1 MSLDRRLFLK
11 LLGAQAGL
19 LAAGTGPLD
28 GALAGGEG
36 TSGGA
41 PAVGRRAPEV
51 VVIGAGA
58 FGGWTAL
65 YLRKMGVSVTLVDA
79 YGPGNS
85 RSTSGEETRGIRTGY
100 GNKELW
106 TRWAKES
113 IVRWKAWDEEWGKV
127 WSHRLFTNTGDLIL
141 REDWEPFLTDTR
153 QTWEKVGV
161 RHEVLSH
168 DEIRYRYPQINSEG
182 IGVALYEPDAGV
194 GRARMACLTVA
205 EAFRRQGGEIV
216 IARAALGRRA
226 KERLEEIDLSPGKS
240 LGGKTFVFALGP
252 WLSQF
257 FPEILGDRLRT
268 PLGHVF
274 YYATPP
280 GDSRFTHPNLPSYNF
295 PGVTGWP
302 ALGHDNRGFRVRT
315 GGRPPS
321 DPDISDRWVDS
332 TFFEQPRKLL
342 VERFPDL
349 KEVPLLETRACH
361 YELSSSRN
369 FIVDRHPEF
378 GNVWIAGGGS
388 AEGFKFGPVI
398 GQYIAERVMGV
409 DRNPALAA
417 EFKLPTETFDRVSL
431 QRSMDPGAFLF
442 SYGPPVSVGSA

>member
-1 MSLDRRLFLK
+1 MFLK

-19 LAAGTGPLD
+19 LAAGAAPLD
-28 GALAGGEG
+28 EVLAASE
-36 TSGGA
+36 A
-41 PAVGRRAPEV
+41 PAVGRRAPEI

-65 YLRKMGVSVTLVDA
+65 FLRQMGASVTLVDA

-106 TRWAKES
+106 TRWAKEAV
-113 IVRWKAWDEEWGKV
+113 VRWKAWDEEWGKV
-127 WSHRLFTNTGDLIL
+127 WKHRLYTNTGDLIL
-141 REDWEPFLTDTR
+141 REDWEPFLTETR

-161 RHEVLSH
+161 RHEVLTH

-194 GRARMACLTVA
+194 GRARMACLAVA

-216 IARAALGRRA
+216 VARAALGKRQ
-226 KERLEEIDLSPGKS
+226 KGRLEEIVLTPGKM
-240 LGGKTFVFALGP
+240 LGAKTFVFALGP
-252 WLSQF
+252 WFPQL
-257 FPEILGDRLRT
+257 FPELLGDRLRT
-268 PLGHVF
+268 PLGHVY

-280 GDSRFTHPNLPSYNF
+280 GDNRFTHPNLPSYNF

-302 ALGHDNRGFRVRT
+302 ALDHDNRGFRVRT

-342 VERFPDL
+342 AERFPALRD
-349 KEVPLLETRACH
+349 VPLLETRACH

-369 FIVDRHPEF
+369 FIVDQHPELS
-378 GNVWIAGGGS
+378 NVWIAGGGS

-409 DRNPALAA
+409 DRNPELAA
-417 EFKLPTETFDRVSL
+417 EFKLPTEAFDRVSL
-431 QRSMDPGAFLF
+431 HQSVDPGAFLF
-442 SYGPPVSVGSA
+442 SYGPPVSVSSA